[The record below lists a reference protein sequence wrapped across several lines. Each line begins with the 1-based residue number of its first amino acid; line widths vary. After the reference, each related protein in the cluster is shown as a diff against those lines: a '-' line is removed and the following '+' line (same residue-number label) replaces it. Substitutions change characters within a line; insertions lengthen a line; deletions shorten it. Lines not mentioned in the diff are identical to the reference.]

1 MSDTP
6 KTNDRPIEEPQA
18 PAPEVSPEP
27 APEPQVQEPVA
38 SPRSGDAP
46 KAPEAPEAPAA
57 PKAPKAP
64 AGEEPRGFRLPY
76 APKAPRGSDPSAY
89 EVDPKTGKPAMPKP
103 PQRISVISA
112 ILLLLVAF
120 FVGSQMLS
128 MMNAKETDALIT
140 SEFVQAVEQD
150 RVVDVVY
157 DAGEYTVTGTYYPAA
172 TAGSTAGDAYNSA
185 FDALDAKAESV
196 IGTGAPQV
204 STTEIDEQTIGTE
217 RKYTSTY
224 VGQDSLMQLLSEH
237 PDIQYQVKL
246 PDSFFQALMS
256 LLPMLLLAGLMI
268 FFFVQMNKANN
279 SQMSF
284 GKAKAKKTSE
294 ERPDVRFDDV
304 AGEDEAVEE
313 LQEIKDFLVNP
324 EKYRTLGAK
333 IPRGCL
339 LVGPPGTGK
348 TLLARAVAGEANV
361 PFFSISGSEF
371 VEMFVGVGASR
382 VRSLFEQA
390 KESAPSI
397 IFIDEIDAV
406 GRQRGT
412 GLGGGHD
419 EREQTLNQLLVEM
432 DGFEKNDAVVLIAAT
447 NRVDVLDPALLRPGR
462 FDRQIV
468 VDAPD
473 VRGREKILEV
483 HAKNKPI
490 GPDVDLPRIAKLT
503 SGMTGADLMNLM
515 NEAALL
521 TARRNKPQIGM
532 AEVNESME
540 RLMAGPERKNRVMN
554 EKTRRII
561 AYHESGHA
569 LVGHLLPNADPV
581 HKITIVP
588 RGMAL
593 GYTMS
598 IPDED
603 KFLVSRNEMYDDLA
617 VFMGGRVAEEIFC
630 GDITTGASNDL
641 ERATKQARKMVTS
654 YGMSDALGQQTFGQ
668 PNHEVFLGRDMGNT
682 QDYSPE
688 TAQRID
694 EEVARLMK
702 QAHDLAYMILSE
714 RQEQMHLMAGVL
726 LERETVDGEACEA
739 LLNNEWDAYL
749 EREKEA
755 KKADTRAKAKA
766 LLVAPST
773 MPASGDVVISGDL
786 PKDPAGADDA
796 SRDMVSFDNPT
807 AASRQREAVSFTDP
821 AACDIPMPAAGH
833 ETTDDF
839 SEERKDHS

>member
-1 MSDTP
+1 MSETQQQ
-6 KTNDRPIEEPQA
+6 NDNQA
-18 PAPEVSPEP
+18 QQP
-27 APEPQVQEPVA
+27 
-38 SPRSGDAP
+38 
-46 KAPEAPEAPAA
+46 APAA
-57 PKAPKAP
+57 PENQPQQPQAPQQQGQP
-64 AGEEPRGFRLPY
+64 QPPFGQVPQQPQQPQQNPY
-76 APKAPRGSDPSAY
+76 GNMPQQGQDPQGQQFQGQRGSSMFNI
-89 EVDPKTGKPAMPKP
+89 DPKDAKQMMSRP
-103 PQRISVISA
+103 PQRVSIISA
-112 ILLLLVAF
+112 ILFFAVAMF
-120 FVGSQMLS
+120 IGSQMMT
-128 MMNAKETDALIT
+128 MMNGAETDTLIT

-150 RVVDVVY
+150 RVQNVVY
-157 DAGEYTVTGTYYPAA
+157 DAGSYTVTGTYYPAA
-172 TAGSTAGDAYNSA
+172 TAGSTASDAYNNA
-185 FDALDAKAESV
+185 IGALNAQVQGVLGTDAPTVDTTNLDAKSV
-196 IGTGAPQV
+196 GTL
-204 STTEIDEQTIGTE
+204 

-224 VGQDSLMQLLSEH
+224 VGQDSLMQLLKSH
-237 PDIQYQVKL
+237 PDVEYQVKL
-246 PDSFFQALMS
+246 PDGMGDFLMS
-256 LLPMLLLAGLMI
+256 LLPTLLLIGLMV
-268 FFFVQMNKANN
+268 FFFAQMNKANN

-284 GKAKAKKTSE
+284 GKAKAKEYTQE
-294 ERPDVRFDDV
+294 HPDVRFDDV

-324 EKYRTLGAK
+324 KKYQDLGAK

-348 TLLARAVAGEANV
+348 TLLARAVAGEAQV

-382 VRSLFEQA
+382 VRDLFKHA

-406 GRQRGT
+406 GRQRGA

-521 TARRNKPQIGM
+521 TARRNKSHISM

-554 EKTRRII
+554 EKTRRTI
-561 AYHESGHA
+561 AFHESGHA

-588 RGMAL
+588 RGRAL

-603 KFLVSRNEMYDDLA
+603 KFLVSRNEMYDELA
-617 VFMGGRVAEEIFC
+617 VFLGGRVAEEIFC

-641 ERATKQARKMVTS
+641 ERATKMARQMVVN

-668 PNHEVFLGRDMGNT
+668 PNHEVFLGRDYGNT

-702 QAHDLAYMILSE
+702 QAHDTAYEILSQ
-714 RQEQMHLMAGVL
+714 RADQMHTMAEVL
-726 LERETVDGEACEA
+726 LDRETVDGAACEA
-739 LLNNEWDAYL
+739 LLNNTWVEFSK
-749 EREKEA
+749 KEA
-755 KKADTRAKAKA
+755 AGEIPPDEGFT
-766 LLVAPST
+766 LVEPVGKQGE
-773 MPASGDVVISGDL
+773 PQLASPQQAAEPQGDS
-786 PKDPAGADDA
+786 
-796 SRDMVSFDNPT
+796 S
-807 AASRQREAVSFTDP
+807 QQ
-821 AACDIPMPAAGH
+821 
-833 ETTDDF
+833 
-839 SEERKDHS
+839 

>member
-1 MSDTP
+1 MSDNP
-6 KTNDRPIEEPQA
+6 SNNNGQDRRPQ
-18 PAPEVSPEP
+18 P
-27 APEPQVQEPVA
+27 
-38 SPRSGDAP
+38 
-46 KAPEAPEAPAA
+46 PAA
-57 PKAPKAP
+57 PTPQSPQQPQGDSRDQEPK
-64 AGEEPRGFRLPY
+64 GRGVRRPEGKGPDSDGF
-76 APKAPRGSDPSAY
+76 GSLFGIGDSGDSK
-89 EVDPKTGKPAMPKP
+89 DPKQIMSRP
-103 PQRISVISA
+103 PQRMSIISA
-112 ILLLLVAF
+112 VLFFVIAF
-120 FVGSQMLS
+120 FIGNQ
-128 MMNAKETDALIT
+128 MMNMMNTQQTDTLIT
-140 SEFVQAVEQD
+140 SEFVQAVEQG
-150 RVVDVVY
+150 RVENVVY
-157 DAGEYTVTGTYYPAA
+157 DASSYTVSGKYYPAA
-172 TAGSTAGDAYNSA
+172 TAGSTAADAYNNA
-185 FDALDAKAESV
+185 FESLNAQMESLL
-196 IGTGAPQV
+196 GTGTGVETQ
-204 STTEIDEQTIGTE
+204 ELQTQSLGE
-217 RKYTSTY
+217 VRNYTSTY
-224 VGQDSLMQLLSEH
+224 VGQDSLMQLLSQY
-237 PDIQYQVKL
+237 PDIQYTVQL
-246 PDSFFQALMS
+246 PNSFLDTLFAF
-256 LLPMLLLAGLMI
+256 LPTLLLIGLMV
-268 FFFVQMNKANN
+268 FFFVQMSKANN

-284 GKAKAKKTSE
+284 GKAKAKEYTVDH
-294 ERPDVRFDDV
+294 PDVRFSDV

-313 LQEIKDFLVNP
+313 LQEIKDFLTDP
-324 EKYRTLGAK
+324 QKYQALGAK

-348 TLLARAVAGEANV
+348 TLLARAVAGEAQV

-382 VRSLFEQA
+382 VRSLFKQA
-390 KESAPSI
+390 KEAAPAI

-406 GRQRGT
+406 GRQRGA

-483 HAKNKPI
+483 HAKNKPL

-521 TARRNKPQIGM
+521 TARRNKKIIGM

-569 LVGHLLPNADPV
+569 LVGHMLPNADPV

-603 KFLVSRNEMYDDLA
+603 KFLVSRNEMLDDLA

-641 ERATKQARKMVTS
+641 ERATKQARKMVTN

-668 PNHEVFLGRDMGNT
+668 PNHEVFLGRDYGNT

-702 QAHDLAYMILSE
+702 EAHDTAYRILTE
-714 RQEQMHLMAGVL
+714 HADQMHLMAEVL
-726 LERETVDGEACEA
+726 LERETVDG
-739 LLNNEWDAYL
+739 
-749 EREKEA
+749 
-755 KKADTRAKAKA
+755 
-766 LLVAPST
+766 
-773 MPASGDVVISGDL
+773 
-786 PKDPAGADDA
+786 
-796 SRDMVSFDNPT
+796 
-807 AASRQREAVSFTDP
+807 
-821 AACDIPMPAAGH
+821 AACDALLDDKWAEYLEKEKAGLIGKDSSGATVEVAAADVAA
-833 ETTDDF
+833 EDASASSLVDSSTDADAGGA
-839 SEERKDHS
+839 SPEPPSIGTNVSADSAPQTPDSMGGSGEKGQ